1 VTTLLIAT
9 DDGRDSTVGPAREA
23 ALRWARSVG
32 ARVILYDRAA
42 ESYFLDPYPSGTW
55 TADVSSGPRREDLL
69 APDDLELLGRR
80 YLADQ
85 VVFARRSGVDA
96 YGWLPPRPGSAGMS
110 EAVERFAVDLVVL
123 PASMERP
130 SLVDR
135 VRGNTVERFR
145 AALPV
150 PVLVAGAGHEI
161 ATELAAAAR

>member
-1 VTTLLIAT
+1 
-9 DDGRDSTVGPAREA
+9 
-23 ALRWARSVG
+23 
-32 ARVILYDRAA
+32 
-42 ESYFLDPYPSGTW
+42 
-55 TADVSSGPRREDLL
+55 
-69 APDDLELLGRR
+69 
-80 YLADQ
+80 
-85 VVFARRSGVDA
+85 
-96 YGWLPPRPGSAGMS
+96 
-110 EAVERFAVDLVVL
+110 VERFAVDLVVL